1 MSLEKFNLLKS
12 KLKTIHNIDSS
23 AAVLAWDQNV
33 YMPEGGA
40 LTRGEQMATLRSLSH
55 ELSTTRELG
64 VLLDET
70 QVFSTS
76 QGEKSFEKCLWD
88 RARRDFDRALSV
100 PKDFV
105 ERFSKHTSATYN
117 AWHQARR
124 DDDFKRMIPYLEKT
138 VDFSLERA
146 GYARGF
152 DHPAD
157 SLIDLSD
164 EGMTVKN
171 LRPFFLQL
179 RDELLKIIR
188 QIESKPPVEDS
199 CLKGSFPL
207 KAQEDLARGIV
218 AKLGYDFARGRLD
231 KTHHPFCIS
240 FSTGDVRITTR
251 YREDDFTDSLFST
264 IHEAGHA
271 MYEQGIATELEG
283 TLLAH
288 GVSSGVHESQSR
300 LWENLVGRSLRFW
313 EFFYKDLQ
321 ASFPQ
326 FKTVPVA
333 TFYRALNRVERGLIR
348 TDADEVTYNLHI
360 LIRFELECEL
370 LEGKLKVKDLS
381 EIWKQ
386 RYQNDLGVQVP
397 NDKDGVLQDVHWYG
411 DFIGGQFQG
420 YTLGNI
426 MAAQFL
432 AAAKRANP
440 SIDDEITQGNFAT
453 LKSWLTQN
461 IYRHGSRF
469 SPEVIL
475 KRATGSDLTLAPY
488 LSYLKDKYL

>member
-12 KLKTIHNIDSS
+12 KLKTIHNIESS
-23 AAVLAWDQNV
+23 SAVLAWDQNV

-55 ELSTTRELG
+55 ELSTTPELG
-64 VLLDET
+64 RLLDET
-70 QVFSTS
+70 QVFAASH
-76 QGEKSFEKCLWD
+76 GEESFEACLW
-88 RARRDFDRALSV
+88 RNARRDFDRAVSV

-117 AWHQARR
+117 AWHQARH
-124 DDDFKRMIPYLEKT
+124 DDDFERMIPFLEKT
-138 VDFSLERA
+138 VAFSLERA
-146 GYARGF
+146 DYTNAF

-157 SLIDLSD
+157 ALIDLSD
-164 EGMTVKN
+164 EGMTVEN
-171 LRPFFLQL
+171 LRPIFSQL
-179 RDELLKIIR
+179 RVELLEIIR
-188 QIESKPPVEDS
+188 QIESNPPVDDS

-218 AKLGYDFARGRLD
+218 AKLGYDFKRGRLD

-251 YREDDFTDSLFST
+251 YREDDLSDSLYST
-264 IHEAGHA
+264 IHESGHA

-300 LWENLVGRSLRFW
+300 LWENLVGRSLGFW
-313 EFFYKDLQ
+313 EHFYKDLQ
-321 ASFPQ
+321 ESFPQ
-326 FKTVPVA
+326 FKTVPVT
-333 TFYRALNRVERGLIR
+333 TFYRAINRVERGLIR
-348 TDADEVTYNLHI
+348 TDADEVTYNLHV

-381 EIWKQ
+381 EIWKE
-386 RYQNDLGVQVP
+386 RYQKDLGVRVS

-411 DFIGGQFQG
+411 DYIGGQFQG

-432 AAAKRANP
+432 AAAKRSNP
-440 SIDDEITQGNFAT
+440 SIDVEITQGNFAT

-461 IYRHGSRF
+461 IYRHGSMF
-469 SPEVIL
+469 PASVIL
-475 KRATGSDLTLAPY
+475 KRATGSDLTLSPY
-488 LSYLKDKYL
+488 LAYLKDKYL